1 MTATATLPAPAPA
14 DPGGPVRPRPKPRS
28 RRWIR
33 LVLPAGVVV
42 FVVLVSALAYA
53 LQQPDQKNRAY
64 LSPTG
69 HRGFGADRLAG
80 LLTQRGI
87 KIERVTRTSDA
98 LVSAQGGDATL
109 FIPTPN
115 LVHPFYLRML
125 KLLPATTNVVLV
137 DPSDS
142 TLANGRLPI
151 AVFNRNLVAHT
162 AAPACDFPAV
172 RDAGVAGVG
181 RSVYTDLDP
190 SAGSDELHRCY
201 GGSLVEFTRQQT
213 AITVVGAA
221 DPFRNDRIGEHGN
234 QRLAVGLLSR
244 SPRVVWLDLHRRDQQ
259 PGYVDDPALA
269 GQPAAPPSLG
279 PGSPDP
285 DFPLP
290 PTGPPRRRA
299 NDNDD
304 GDGGSLGGAS
314 NPLWSAFPPWLF
326 AAIALL
332 GLAAVLLALARS
344 RRLGAP
350 VAEPLPVTVR
360 AKETVEGRGRLYQRA
375 KARAPALR
383 TLQGAARER
392 LAHLLDLPPT
402 VDRATLVVTVSQAA
416 GWAAED
422 VDQTLFHDQPEN
434 DEAMVTAA
442 VRLET
447 LVAAV
452 TRRQA

>member
-1 MTATATLPAPAPA
+1 MTATATLPAPAPTDA
-14 DPGGPVRPRPKPRS
+14 AAPPPKPRS

-42 FVVLVSALAYA
+42 FVVLVSVFAYV
-53 LQQPDQKNRAY
+53 LQQPDQKNHAY
-64 LSPTG
+64 LSPTSS
-69 HRGFGADRLAG
+69 RGFAANRLAG
-80 LLTQRGI
+80 LLSQRGI
-87 KIERVTRTSDA
+87 PIERVTRTSDA
-98 LVSAQGGDATL
+98 LVSAQSGNATL
-109 FIPTPN
+109 FVPTPN

-125 KLLPATTNVVLV
+125 KLLPASTKVVLV
-137 DPSDS
+137 DPSDA

-151 AVFNRNLVAHT
+151 AVYDRNLVAHA
-162 AAPACDFPAV
+162 AAPACDFAPA

-190 SAGSDELHRCY
+190 SAGADELHRCY

-234 QRLAVGLLSR
+234 ERLAVGLLSR
-244 SPRVVWLDLHRRDQQ
+244 SPRVIWLDLHRREQQ
-259 PGYVDDPALA
+259 PGYVNDPALA

-290 PTGPPRRRA
+290 PTEPPRRRA
-299 NDNDD
+299 NGNDD
-304 GDGGSLGGAS
+304 GDGGSGGSS
-314 NPLWSAFPPWLF
+314 NPLWEAFPPWLF

-332 GLAAVLLALARS
+332 GLAAVLLAFARA

-392 LAHLLDLPPT
+392 LAHVLDLPPAP
-402 VDRATLVVTVSQAA
+402 DRATLVAAVSQAS
-416 GWAAED
+416 GWPPAD
-422 VDQTLFHDQPEN
+422 VDQTLFSDQPEN
-434 DEAMVTAA
+434 DEAMVAAA
-442 VRLET
+442 VKLEA
-447 LVAAV
+447 LLAAV
-452 TRRQA
+452 TRRQL

>member
-1 MTATATLPAPAPA
+1 MTATATLPVSAAPAPA
-14 DPGGPVRPRPKPRS
+14 GPPPPKPRS

-33 LVLPAGVVV
+33 LVLPVGVVV
-42 FVVLVSALAYA
+42 FVVLVSALAYV
-53 LQQPDQKNRAY
+53 LQQPDQKNHAY
-64 LSPTG
+64 LSPTSG
-69 HRGFGADRLAG
+69 RSFGADRLAG
-80 LLTQRGI
+80 LLKQRGI
-87 KIERVTRTSDA
+87 AIERLTRTSDA
-98 LVSAQGGDATL
+98 LVSAQNGDATL

-125 KLLPATTNVVLV
+125 KLLPASTKVVLV

-142 TLANGRLPI
+142 TLDNGRLPI
-151 AVFNRNLVAHT
+151 AVNGRNLAAHAVAPDCDF
-162 AAPACDFPAV
+162 APA
-172 RDAGVAGVG
+172 RDAGVAAVG
-181 RSVYTDLDP
+181 RSDFTGLDP
-190 SAGSDELHRCY
+190 TAGATELHRCY
-201 GGSLVEFTRQQT
+201 GGSLVEFTREQA

-221 DPFRNDRIGEHGN
+221 DPFRNDRIGEHHN
-234 QRLAVGLLSR
+234 EQLAVGLLSR
-244 SPRVVWLDLHRRDQQ
+244 APRVVWLDLHRREQQ

-290 PTGPPRRRA
+290 PTAPPRRRSNA
-299 NDNDD
+299 GDD
-304 GDGGSLGGAS
+304 GGGGSGGGS
-314 NPLWSAFPPWLF
+314 NPLWQAFPPWLF
-326 AAIALL
+326 AALALL
-332 GLAAVLLALARS
+332 GVGFVLLALARA

-392 LAHLLDLPPT
+392 LAHLLDLPAT
-402 VDRATLVVTVSQAA
+402 ADRATLVAAVSEAT
-416 GWAAED
+416 GWLPAD
-422 VDQTLFHDQPEN
+422 VDQTLFDDRPEN
-434 DEAMVTAA
+434 DEALVAAA

-447 LVAAV
+447 LLGMV
-452 TRRQA
+452 TRRRA

>member
-1 MTATATLPAPAPA
+1 MTATATLPAPAAPTPDA
-14 DPGGPVRPRPKPRS
+14 PPPKPRS

-33 LVLPAGVVV
+33 LVLPTGVVI
-42 FVVLVSALAYA
+42 FIVLVSALAYA
-53 LQQPDQKNRAY
+53 LQQPDPKNRAY
-64 LSPTG
+64 LSPTS
-69 HRGFGADRLAG
+69 HRGFAADRLAG
-80 LLTQRGI
+80 LLSQRGV

-98 LVSAQGGDATL
+98 LVSAQSGDATL

-125 KLLPATTNVVLV
+125 KLLPATTKVVLV

-151 AVFNRNLVAHT
+151 AVYDRNLVAHA
-162 AAPACDFPAV
+162 AAPGCDFPAA
-172 RDAGVAGVG
+172 RDAGIAGVG

-190 SAGSDELHRCY
+190 SAGSEELHRCY
-201 GGSLVEFTRQQT
+201 GGSLVEFTREQT

-259 PGYVDDPALA
+259 PGYVNDPALA

-304 GDGGSLGGAS
+304 GDGGSPGGAS

-332 GLAAVLLALARS
+332 GLAAVLLALARG

-383 TLQGAARER
+383 TLQAAARER

-402 VDRATLVVTVSQAA
+402 VDRATLVAAVSQAA
-416 GWAAED
+416 GWTAED
-422 VDQTLFHDQPEN
+422 VDRTLFHDEPEN
-434 DEAMVTAA
+434 DEAMVAAA

-447 LVAAV
+447 LLAAV

>member
-1 MTATATLPAPAPA
+1 MTATATLPVSAAPAPA
-14 DPGGPVRPRPKPRS
+14 GRLPSKPRS

-33 LVLPAGVVV
+33 LVLPVGVVA
-42 FVVLVSALAYA
+42 FIVLMSAFAYV
-53 LQQPDQKNRAY
+53 LQQPDQKNHAY
-64 LSPTG
+64 LSPTSG
-69 HRGFGADRLAG
+69 RSFGAERLAG
-80 LLTQRGI
+80 LLKQRGI
-87 KIERVTRTSDA
+87 AIERLTRTSDA
-98 LVSAQGGDATL
+98 LVSAQSGDATL

-125 KLLPATTNVVLV
+125 KLLPASTKVILV
-137 DPSDS
+137 DPSDA
-142 TLANGRLPI
+142 TLDNGRLPI
-151 AVFNRNLVAHT
+151 AVDGRNLAAHA
-162 AAPACDFPAV
+162 AAPNCDFPPA

-181 RSVYTDLDP
+181 RSDFTGLDP
-190 SAGSDELHRCY
+190 TAGSSELHRCY
-201 GGSLVEFTRQQT
+201 GGSLVEFTREQT
-213 AITVVGAA
+213 AITIVGAA
-221 DPFRNDRIGEHGN
+221 DPFRNDRIGEHHN
-234 QRLAVGLLSR
+234 EQLAVGLLGR
-244 SPRVVWLDLHRRDQQ
+244 APRVVWLDLHRREQQ

-290 PTGPPRRRA
+290 PTAPPRRRA
-299 NDNDD
+299 NGDNDG
-304 GDGGSLGGAS
+304 GDPGSVA
-314 NPLWSAFPPWLF
+314 NPLWQAFPSWLF
-326 AAIALL
+326 AAFALL
-332 GLAAVLLALARS
+332 GVGLVLLALARA

-392 LAHLLDLPPT
+392 LAHLLDLPAT
-402 VDRATLVVTVSQAA
+402 ADRATLVAAVSEVT
-416 GWAAED
+416 GWLPAD
-422 VDQTLFHDQPEN
+422 VDQTLFHDEPEN

-447 LVAAV
+447 LLAAV
-452 TRRQA
+452 TTAERGV